1 MPARPPGQGAPR
13 YGPRCLYHAART
25 ARRNHAV
32 NTAFSAT
39 RVIGGKLRALYDD
52 AAQPC
57 PDRLA
62 RLLTELNV
70 DSLVSI

>member
-1 MPARPPGQGAPR
+1 MVQDAFITPQELLAEIMPSTP
-13 YGPRCLYHAART
+13 
-25 ARRNHAV
+25 
-32 NTAFSAT
+32 AFSAT

-70 DSLVSI
+70 DSLVSN